1 MTDEKVDCIVTYMPH
16 SDVVQLAKHTPR
28 PVRGVTQTTDG
39 RVLIFPSPPPP
50 GTDGNHDRHRLREW
64 VPAGRTLHIV
74 DIENLVGNPR
84 ATCPEMALT
93 RAQHRR
99 VSRWASGDHTIVAC
113 NEKAVFNAKLVYPEA
128 TVRIGYGRDGAD
140 RALLREVAD
149 YDDISGRFERVTVG
163 SGDGVFAD
171 LVIELRRRGV
181 TVEVIG
187 VRGATSNRLAAAA
200 SQVYWMPTRVPR
212 IVQES
217 EASDVTPRD
226 AA

>member
-1 MTDEKVDCIVTYMPH
+1 MLNEPI
-16 SDVVQLAKHTPR
+16 VQLANCTAR
-28 PVRGVTQTTDG
+28 PARGVIRTTDA
-39 RVLIFPSPPPP
+39 RVLIYPSPPPP

-74 DIENLVGNPR
+74 DIENLAGNPR

-113 NEKAVFNAKLVYPEA
+113 NEKAVFNAKLIYPEA

-163 SGDGVFAD
+163 SGDGAFAD

-181 TVEVIG
+181 TVDVIG

-200 SQVYWMPTRVPR
+200 SQVYWMPTRITRV
-212 IVQES
+212 VQES
-217 EASDVTPRD
+217 RASDATPRD